1 MKKLNALLVIILII
15 YALAGCSNSKQEVQA
30 NTQNADSVAIFYG
43 VSSYAMFSSD
53 ASTIKNI
60 SDYFNNL
67 SFEPTDKEMD
77 ISTMIS
83 VNFSKGEEQI
93 AKYSV
98 DKNMVFW
105 LNGDTKC
112 LKIASGKFNYDAVK
126 DIYEKSKKN

>member
-1 MKKLNALLVIILII
+1 MKKLNTLFVIILII
-15 YALAGCSNSKQEVQA
+15 YALAGCSRQVKVQA
-30 NTQNADSVAIFYG
+30 NTQNADSVTISYG

-67 SFEPTDKEMD
+67 SFEPIDKEMD
-77 ISTMIS
+77 ITTMIS
-83 VNFSKGEEQI
+83 VNFSKGEKQI
-93 AKYSV
+93 AKFSV

-112 LKIASGKFNYDAVK
+112 FKIASGTFNYDAVR

>member
-15 YALAGCSNSKQEVQA
+15 YALAGCSGKQDVQA
-30 NTQNADSVAIFYG
+30 DTQNADSVTIFYG
-43 VSSYAMFSSD
+43 VSSYAMFTSD
-53 ASTIKNI
+53 ASTIKNV

-67 SFEPTDKEMD
+67 RFEPTDKEMD
-77 ISTMIS
+77 ITTMIS

-93 AKYSV
+93 AKFSV

-112 LKIASGKFNYDAVK
+112 FKIASGTFNYDAVK